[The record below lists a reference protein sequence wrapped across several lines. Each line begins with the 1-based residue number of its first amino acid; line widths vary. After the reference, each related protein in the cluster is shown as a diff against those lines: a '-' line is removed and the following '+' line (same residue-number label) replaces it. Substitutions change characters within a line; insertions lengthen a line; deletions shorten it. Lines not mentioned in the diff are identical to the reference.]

1 MKYKPL
7 HYVCLF
13 FCILLSFSSFAK
25 DIIDD
30 AFILKH
36 LKTNSYDIDPD
47 ASAVILYE
55 NEYVHIALVNN
66 QFERKRVI
74 RRVIKILKE
83 DALQEGN
90 VHIYYPQNSYE
101 NYIADA
107 HGTTYNLDGDK
118 VVSTKTGKGDLMKKS
133 ITESYKAFSFSLPS
147 VKVGS
152 VIDYSY
158 EEDVA
163 FLSSLYSWHV
173 QGKYPK
179 LTSVYSMVYPKY
191 IEFTSISHLRNRAKD
206 YRSEDDAER
215 GTDTFAY
222 VSSTYESDHKSYWV
236 RHNVEPYKEEP
247 LVVND
252 ENYKERLEMQITGIK
267 LSAFPE
273 HFDNS
278 WPQLNK
284 RLWKEDGLGKEITG
298 PHPFFDAILDSV
310 LTPGM
315 TDKEKALAI
324 FSYVRGSFECRE
336 RHYSY
341 SGYRNLRMKEIWRK
355 GKANID
361 EMNALLT
368 AMLIR
373 AGLNASPIIMSTTDD
388 VSPNQVMPV
397 IDRIDYMGCVV
408 TLADGSLLLDASDKN
423 SCAGMF
429 PTYCYNGYSWI
440 LKQDGG
446 VGVDLQPDL
455 LKNKDIFSIKLYDFT
470 DSTAKIDVIRKIGL
484 VHSMQLRKYW
494 ADSKDAQ
501 KKEMAEFKRGLPEGI
516 EFTKEQVD
524 NINNPDTNLV
534 MKFTGVMEMDKQ
546 ATTIYM
552 NTNFVKLY
560 DKNPLP
566 AATRRLPVEFPYKSE
581 QSYYLTVVL
590 PQGMEPDTLPP
601 PAIIS
606 LDSSAMTY
614 KRSVSYMPEIRTL
627 TVSANVGINTTYFG
641 VADYAAIRE
650 FFQRVIEDN
659 NQVLVFKKKK

>member
-7 HYVCLF
+7 RYVCLF
-13 FCILLSFSSFAK
+13 LCVLFAFPSSAK

-55 NEYVHIALVNN
+55 NESVRVDWETNR
-66 QFERKRVI
+66 FERKRVI
-74 RRVIKILKE
+74 RRVIKILKD
-83 DALQEGN
+83 DAVDEGN
-90 VHIYYPQNSYE
+90 IHIYYAQNNYQNSVTGVR
-101 NYIADA
+101 
-107 HGTTYNLDGDK
+107 GTTYNLDGDK
-118 VVSTKTGKGDLMKKS
+118 VVSTKTAKSDLLKKNV
-133 ITESYKAFSFSLPS
+133 TESYNSFSFSLPS

-152 VIDYSY
+152 VIDYTY
-158 EEDVA
+158 EEDAA
-163 FLSSLYSWHV
+163 FLSSIYSWHI

-179 LTSVYSMVYPKY
+179 LTSAYSIMYPKY
-191 IEFTSISHLRNRAKD
+191 IEFTSISHLRNKQKD
-206 YRSEDDAER
+206 YKDEDDAER
-215 GTDTFAY
+215 GTDAFAY
-222 VSSTYESDHKSYWV
+222 VSSAYEAGHRSYWV

-252 ENYKERLEMQITGIK
+252 ENYKERLEMQITGVQM
-267 LSAFPE
+267 SAFPE

-284 RLWKEDGLGKEITG
+284 RLWKEDGLGREIMG
-298 PHPFFDAILDSV
+298 PHTFFDAILDSV

-315 TDKEKALAI
+315 KDKEKALAI

-336 RHYSY
+336 KHYSY
-341 SGYRNLRMKEIWRK
+341 SGYRNLRMKDIWRK

-388 VSPNQVMPV
+388 ISPNQVMPV

-408 TLADGSLLLDASDKN
+408 SLPEGNLFLDASDKN

-429 PTYCYNGYSWI
+429 PPYCYNGYSWI
-440 LKQDGG
+440 LKPDGG
-446 VGVDLQPDL
+446 TGIDMQPDL
-455 LKNKDIFSIKLYDFT
+455 LKNKDVFSIKLYDFT
-470 DSTAKIDVIRKIGL
+470 DSTAKIEVTRKLGL
-484 VHSMQLRKYW
+484 VHSMRLRKQW
-494 ADSKDAQ
+494 ADSKDGRKNEIA
-501 KKEMAEFKRGLPEGI
+501 AFKRELPEGI

-524 NINNPDTNLV
+524 NVGNPDTNLV

-546 ATTIYM
+546 AATLYL

-566 AATRRLPVEFPYKSE
+566 AATRKHPVEFPYKSE
-581 QSYYLTVVL
+581 QAYYLTVVL
-590 PQGMEPDTLPP
+590 PQGMEPDTLLP

-627 TVSANVGINTTYFG
+627 TVAANVAVNNTYFN